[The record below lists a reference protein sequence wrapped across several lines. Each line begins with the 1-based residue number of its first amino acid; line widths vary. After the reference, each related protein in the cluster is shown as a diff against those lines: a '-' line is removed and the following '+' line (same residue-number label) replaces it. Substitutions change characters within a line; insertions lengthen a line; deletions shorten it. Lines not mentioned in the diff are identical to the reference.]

1 MDKFGWLEDLIE
13 NCQSKEELFETICE
27 YIDENFVSIDDEGEK
42 VSKSDYDSVISKYEK
57 EISDLKES
65 FESEKTQALIEKDIM
80 AQGGRNAKAIAAL
93 LSDEDFIKDEN
104 GKVIGVDITR
114 VKESAPYLFKEI
126 SEKVEGTG
134 AVKNRNRR
142 KSDTKFM
149 ESAMRAAGI
158 KK

>member
-1 MDKFGWLEDLIE
+1 MDKFSWLEDLIE